1 MYHEEEHRR
10 FARIAFAAPARLSLA
25 TRMCE
30 CEVLDLSFKGALLR
44 LRGVAGLEG
53 GEACSLDL
61 PLGERQERISMA
73 GRIAH
78 VEGQGEGQRIGLACQ
93 SIDVDS
99 LTHLRRLIELNSLD
113 PALFERDLAALVADA
128 ARK

>member
-1 MYHEEEHRR
+1 MPLDDQRR
-10 FARIAFAAPARLSLA
+10 FVRIAFAAPATLSLA
-25 TRMCE
+25 TRVCA

-44 LRGVAGLEG
+44 LHNPGRLDS
-53 GEACSLDL
+53 GEACHLDL
-61 PLGERQERISMA
+61 PLGERDERIRMA

-78 VEGQGEGQRIGLACQ
+78 VEDQRIGIACS

-113 PALFERDLAALVADA
+113 PALFERDLAALIADA
-128 ARK
+128 AARR

>member
-1 MYHEEEHRR
+1 MNHEEHRR

-44 LRGVAGLEG
+44 LTGAAGLEG

-61 PLGERQERISMA
+61 PLGEKDERIRMV
-73 GRIAH
+73 GHIAH
-78 VEGQGEGQRIGLACQ
+78 VENRRIGLACH

-128 ARK
+128 ATRK